1 MRNILD
7 NCPKRHQDELKMKLR
22 SMFDAID
29 MSTARKLYSEIV
41 TDFAAKAPKA
51 IECLENGFEDA
62 MAIMAIPEYYRRRLR
77 STNAVERLNEEIRR
91 RERVIRIFPNSASA
105 LRLLGAVLTGAR

>member
-41 TDFAAKAPKA
+41 TDFAAKA